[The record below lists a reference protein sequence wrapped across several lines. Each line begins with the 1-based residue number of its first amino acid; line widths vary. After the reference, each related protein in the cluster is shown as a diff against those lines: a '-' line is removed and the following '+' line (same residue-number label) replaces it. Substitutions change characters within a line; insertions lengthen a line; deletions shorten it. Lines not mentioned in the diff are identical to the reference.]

1 MSEYDSLSRDELI
14 KQLEARDWLLN
25 RYRRM
30 TDQLEQDVE
39 FYEASFED
47 AKDEVYRLRNTRDT
61 PDDFNL
67 NEN

>member
-1 MSEYDSLSRDELI
+1 MSEYESLSRDELI
-14 KQLEARDWLLN
+14 KQLKARDWFLS
-25 RYRRM
+25 RYRGM

-47 AKDEVYRLRNTRDT
+47 AKSEVDRLRKTRDT
-61 PDDFNL
+61 SDGFNP

>member
-14 KQLEARDWLLN
+14 KQLETRDWLLS
-25 RYRRM
+25 RYRGM

-47 AKDEVYRLRNTRDT
+47 AKGEVDRLRNTGDIS
-61 PDDFNL
+61 DDFNPD
-67 NEN
+67 EN